1 MPVFRSTD
9 VEPFQMHG
17 SVFESVVRPARGSA
31 TLCAWRLS
39 VAPGSTGMSHRPSQE
54 EVILV
59 LDGEL
64 TAHLDDV
71 PTTVGRGDVVLIP
84 AQAQLRIDGG
94 PAGAVA
100 WVTTTAGLTATTADG
115 QVLSPPWAR

>member
-1 MPVFRSTD
+1 MPVFRATD
-9 VEPFQMHG
+9 VEPFHLHG

-31 TLCAWRLS
+31 ALCAWRLS
-39 VAPGSTGMSHRPSQE
+39 VAPGSTGMAHRPSAE

-64 TAHLDDV
+64 TAHLDDLL
-71 PTTVGRGDVVLIP
+71 TTVGRGDVVLVP

-94 PAGAVA
+94 PAGATA

-115 QVLSPPWAR
+115 QVLSPPWAQ